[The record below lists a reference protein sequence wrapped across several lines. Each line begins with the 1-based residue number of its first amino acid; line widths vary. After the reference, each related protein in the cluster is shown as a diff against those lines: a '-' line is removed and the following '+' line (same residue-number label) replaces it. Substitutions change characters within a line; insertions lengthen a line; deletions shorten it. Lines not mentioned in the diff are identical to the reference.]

1 MLVRL
6 LEADP
11 YELEAL
17 TALGRA
23 LLEDGRTAQALEAF
37 ERVLRFDPDHAG
49 GALLPGRRARAA
61 ATVRSGRAGLGAG
74 RPARS
79 RPAPTPSQARTPR
92 ALRAR
97 PPAHLRRL
105 GGLDRG
111 ARGPLKDLHI
121 QDVFQ
126 LLDLG
131 RKSGVL
137 RVTSELRQTAGTV
150 CFDRGGVVAAAV
162 GSDPQPLGARL
173 VRTGQD
179 HRRRPRSRARHAE
192 RAATAAASA
201 TSWWALGSISR
212 RELDRQLKAQI
223 EEAVF
228 ELLRWSEGY
237 FRFEEGAPC
246 HAAVEAPVRF
256 PTEALLMEAARR
268 IDEWS
273 RIGSKVSHLRLV
285 PRLPAPEAQGSEPL
299 DLVPFEWEVLAAVD
313 GARDLHSLAEVLGR
327 SEFEVARTVYGLT
340 NAGIV
345 VLDDPAQPGQ
355 ESGAGTRSRG
365 AAGARARGAGQGEY
379 ELAAGALEELLRID
393 PLMPEARRLLGLC
406 YARSAVSPLRS
417 TPGLRGV
424 GWAPAHRA
432 RRRRARRRAAAP
444 VGGHHHEGAGSVP

>member
-1 MLVRL
+1 M
-6 LEADP
+6 
-11 YELEAL
+11 
-17 TALGRA
+17 
-23 LLEDGRTAQALEAF
+23 ALE
-37 ERVLRFDPDHAG
+37 
-49 GALLPGRRARAA
+49 
-61 ATVRSGRAGLGAG
+61 
-74 RPARS
+74 
-79 RPAPTPSQARTPR
+79 
-92 ALRAR
+92 
-97 PPAHLRRL
+97 
-105 GGLDRG
+105 
-111 ARGPLKDLHI
+111 GPLKDLHI

-173 VRTGQD
+173 IRTAKITAAD
-179 HRRRPRSRARHAE
+179 LDRARSIQSGGDD
-192 RAATAAASA
+192 RR
-201 TSWWALGSISR
+201 LGDILVSLGAISR
-212 RELDRQLKAQI
+212 RELHRQLKAQI

-237 FRFEEGAPC
+237 FRFEEGAAC

-285 PRLPAPEAQGSEPL
+285 PRLPAPEAQGSDPL

-313 GARDLHSLAEVLGR
+313 GTRDLHSLAEVLGR

-345 VLDDPAQPGQ
+345 VLDDPAHPGV
-355 ESGAGTRSRG
+355 EAEPGRDL
-365 AAGARARGAGQGEY
+365 AALLVPAREALARGQY
-379 ELAAGALEELLRID
+379 DLAAGALEELLRTD
-393 PLMPEARRLLGLC
+393 PLMPEARRLLGVCCAALGRYQEALEC
-406 YARSAVSPLRS
+406 WAAWARLDRRPGEESEGPTVERLRQAVATLVKELERY
-417 TPGLRGV
+417 RD
-424 GWAPAHRA
+424 
-432 RRRRARRRAAAP
+432 
-444 VGGHHHEGAGSVP
+444 

>member
-1 MLVRL
+1 M
-6 LEADP
+6 
-11 YELEAL
+11 
-17 TALGRA
+17 
-23 LLEDGRTAQALEAF
+23 ALE
-37 ERVLRFDPDHAG
+37 
-49 GALLPGRRARAA
+49 
-61 ATVRSGRAGLGAG
+61 
-74 RPARS
+74 
-79 RPAPTPSQARTPR
+79 
-92 ALRAR
+92 
-97 PPAHLRRL
+97 
-105 GGLDRG
+105 
-111 ARGPLKDLHI
+111 GPLKDLHI

-173 VRTGQD
+173 VRVGKMTAAD
-179 HRRRPRSRARHAE
+179 LDRARSMQTGGDE
-192 RAATAAASA
+192 RRLGDILV
-201 TSWWALGSISR
+201 ALGVVSR

-237 FRFEEGAPC
+237 FRVEEGAPF

-273 RIGSKVSHLRLV
+273 RIGSRVSHLRLV
-285 PRLPAPEAQGSEPL
+285 PRLPLPEEQGSDPL

-313 GARDLHSLAEVLGR
+313 GTRDLHSLAEMLGR

-340 NAGIV
+340 TAGIV
-345 VLDDPAQPGQ
+345 VLDDPAHPGR
-355 ESGAGTRSRG
+355 EIEPGRDM
-365 AAGARARGAGQGEY
+365 AALLVPAREALTNGEY
-379 ELAAGALEELLRID
+379 GLAAGALEEVLRAD

-406 YARSAVSPLRS
+406 YAALGRFVEALDLWGSWNRLGDRSPGEEAESPAV
-417 TPGLRGV
+417 
-424 GWAPAHRA
+424 A
-432 RRRRARRRAAAP
+432 RLQQ
-444 VGGHHHEGAGSVP
+444 SVETIVKELERYRD

>member
-1 MLVRL
+1 M
-6 LEADP
+6 
-11 YELEAL
+11 
-17 TALGRA
+17 
-23 LLEDGRTAQALEAF
+23 ALE
-37 ERVLRFDPDHAG
+37 G
-49 GALLPGRRARAA
+49 
-61 ATVRSGRAGLGAG
+61 T
-74 RPARS
+74 
-79 RPAPTPSQARTPR
+79 
-92 ALRAR
+92 
-97 PPAHLRRL
+97 
-105 GGLDRG
+105 
-111 ARGPLKDLHI
+111 LKDLHI

-173 VRTGQD
+173 VRVGKITGAD
-179 HRRRPRSRARHAE
+179 LDRARSMQSGGDT
-192 RAATAAASA
+192 RR
-201 TSWWALGSISR
+201 LGDILVSFGGLSR

-237 FRFEEGAPC
+237 FRFEEGAVC
-246 HAAVEAPVRF
+246 QAAVESPVRF

-285 PRLPAPEAQGSEPL
+285 PRLPAPEAQGSDML

-340 NAGIV
+340 SAGIV
-345 VLDDPAQPGQ
+345 VLDDPAHPGQ
-355 ESGAGTRSRG
+355 EAEPGRDL
-365 AAGARARGAGQGEY
+365 AALLVPAREALAQGQY
-379 ELAAGALEELLRID
+379 DLAAGALEELLRTD
-393 PLMPEARRLLGLC
+393 PLMPEARRLLGVC
-406 YARSAVSPLRS
+406 C
-417 TPGLRGV
+417 
-424 GWAPAHRA
+424 
-432 RRRRARRRAAAP
+432 AAL
-444 VGGHHHEGAGSVP
+444 GRH